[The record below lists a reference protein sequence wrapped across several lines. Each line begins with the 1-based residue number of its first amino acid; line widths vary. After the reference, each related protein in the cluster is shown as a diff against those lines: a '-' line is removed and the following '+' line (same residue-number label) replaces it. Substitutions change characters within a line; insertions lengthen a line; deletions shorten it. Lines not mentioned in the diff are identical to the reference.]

1 MSMSQSLPAV
11 PKLPVP
17 PNAVLIY
24 DVKLVGINGI
34 NIPTDDPGALG
45 TRIPYDYQVPISLS
59 LLLKSARQ
67 RPCQMRPCLCP
78 V

>member
-1 MSMSQSLPAV
+1 MSQSLPAV

-45 TRIPYDYQVPISLS
+45 TRIPYDYQVAISLS
-59 LLLKSARQ
+59 LSSARQ

-78 V
+78 L